1 MKLLGFFV
9 CSVFAAPRVR
19 RADQVKSW
27 VNENEPTQV
36 PAWLNLNE
44 PTQKPS
50 LNFQVPGWV
59 NQNEPT
65 QVPPFFQENEPP
77 QVSSYDN
84 QVPSWDYRVPAFN
97 NEEAEELA
105 YVPDKPEYNFEITGT

>member
-9 CSVFAAPRVR
+9 CSAFAAPRVR

-36 PAWLNLNE
+36 P
-44 PTQKPS
+44 
-50 LNFQVPGWV
+50 GWV

-65 QVPPFFQENEPP
+65 QVPSFFQENEPP

-84 QVPSWDYRVPAFN
+84 QVPSWDNRVPLGAFN

-105 YVPDKPEYNFEITGT
+105 YGGYVPDKPRFHDYVVTGT